1 MGSLESIICK
11 SYGYLTESS
20 IKELKD
26 IMGENFK
33 IVVKTYTHD
42 RFEVSIKEFENLEK
56 EIFDDIRE
64 VYINADTYRSLV
76 SMMTN

>member
-1 MGSLESIICK
+1 MGSLESII
-11 SYGYLTESS
+11 SRAYGYLTESS

-33 IVVKTYTHD
+33 IVVKTYNHA
-42 RFEVSIKEFENLEK
+42 RFEISIKEFENLEK
-56 EIFDDIRE
+56 EIVDDIRE
-64 VYINADTYRSLV
+64 VYINADTYRSLM